1 MEGKED
7 KRLIQFSRDEA
18 GNMTYE
24 PFEANGKKFRFIKPG
39 DPVGIEKWKYYE
51 ELKIVVGSG
60 ATFSQLING
69 LKAHKELLAADQPFA
84 EIRAEAI
91 VWADSMMKGL
101 VDLSKSRYDKAFY
114 LCSIFIYRDGTD
126 PYEWSYDIAEEM
138 IKDWAVARVDEQDLF
153 FFAML
158 LIPAWQGIFK
168 ELQGQAERNAARS
181 LVDML
186 FDRAKSK
193 A

>member
-1 MEGKED
+1 MVK
-7 KRLIQFSRDEA
+7 FSRDAA

-39 DPVGIEKWKYYE
+39 DPVGVEKWKYYE

-60 ATFSQLING
+60 ATFADLING
-69 LKAHKELLAADQPFA
+69 FKAHKNLLASDQPFS
-84 EIRAEAI
+84 EIRSEAI

-101 VDLSKSRYDKAFY
+101 IDLSKSRYDKAFY
-114 LCSIFIYRDGTD
+114 LCSIFIYRDGAD
-126 PYEWSYDIAEEM
+126 PYEWSYEIAEGMVE
-138 IKDWAVARVDEQDLF
+138 DWAVGRVDEQDLF

-158 LIPAWQGIFK
+158 LIPAWQQIFK
-168 ELQGQAERNAARS
+168 ELQEEGERQAARS

-186 FDRAKSK
+186 LGRGK
-193 A
+193 